1 MKHTIR
7 QSAPAALILT
17 IALVATGCTTTK
29 KEPLLDAQQ
38 ASDQMQSLVRDTMD
52 VAGNKWTSMS
62 DGPSPDECTT
72 PDGTRGVSFSWD
84 QLAEGVD
91 DPRAV
96 MERVN
101 QAWQD
106 KGLATRTQ
114 SVKRADGKILHRVGS
129 QDKVVD
135 AIQFSATTSRMTIAV
150 QSLCGTGNVD
160 NFTQR

>member
-1 MKHTIR
+1 MMFTVTSCTR
-7 QSAPAALILT
+7 APIGQ
-17 IALVATGCTTTK
+17 IATASH
-29 KEPLLDAQQ
+29 
-38 ASDQMQSLVRDTMD
+38 ASDQMQSLVEDTMK
-52 VAGNKWTSMS
+52 VAGGRWTSMS

-101 QAWQD
+101 EAWED

-114 SVKRADGKILHRVGS
+114 SIKRADGKILHRVGS

-150 QSLCGTGNVD
+150 QSLCGTGNVYD
-160 NFTQR
+160 FTQR